1 MNILVMIDCSRGVR
15 KVYLSKD
22 RLVKTSCGLESF
34 GKYLEVSQNLIVT
47 LRLYI
52 QGHVTLKKPSPT
64 PVKAPKKT
72 SKVQSR
78 PAKKRPTKMSDSDS
92 SSSMEDYATR
102 ATPGAE
108 LASSVLPSEQNKIR
122 RELM

>member
-1 MNILVMIDCSRGVR
+1 M
-15 KVYLSKD
+15 YLSKD

-78 PAKKRPTKMSDSDS
+78 PTKNKTTKMLDSDS
-92 SSSMEDYATR
+92 SNSTEDDETKV
-102 ATPGAE
+102 TSGAK
-108 LASSVLPSEQNKIR
+108 LASGVLSSEQNKIR
-122 RELM
+122 RDLM